1 MNRSSRSGLL
11 SYDHAQRIQRLT
23 TMLRCWTS
31 TSELIGKVHA
41 RRRRRGAGGDAAA
54 PLFQL
59 QLPPHGLALAAA
71 TVSFAIGAADGD
83 GPSSRL

>member
-1 MNRSSRSGLL
+1 LDKHQVTDERENKTV
-11 SYDHAQRIQRLT
+11 A
-23 TMLRCWTS
+23 
-31 TSELIGKVHA
+31 ENV
-41 RRRRRGAGGDAAA
+41 
-54 PLFQL
+54 QL